1 MPSLLLFPT
10 LTAPFVDIMK
20 LHTKA
25 FAFTQMML
33 AEKQP
38 QAALNQQKQLDF
50 DNSFEQMLQ
59 SFLIQNKPDDSTE
72 FSKNP
77 EV

>member
-1 MPSLLLFPT
+1 
-10 LTAPFVDIMK
+10 MK

-25 FAFTQMML
+25 FAFAQMML